1 MIYFTRYVHKKS
13 IKMLSLHYHE
23 LMGNIEKHEGKKYLK
38 KVIDDYILNKAL
50 DNVKEIIGIVQFD
63 NTYILIDA
71 DEILPDG
78 ITLKNVAILITC
90 YKR

>member
-1 MIYFTRYVHKKS
+1 MIIY
-13 IKMLSLHYHE
+13 
-23 LMGNIEKHEGKKYLK
+23 
-38 KVIDDYILNKAL
+38 LNKAL
-50 DNVKEIIGIVQFD
+50 DNVKEIIGIEQFD

-78 ITLKNVAILITC
+78 ITLKNVAILIAC

>member
-1 MIYFTRYVHKKS
+1 MIIY
-13 IKMLSLHYHE
+13 
-23 LMGNIEKHEGKKYLK
+23 
-38 KVIDDYILNKAL
+38 LNKAL
-50 DNVKEIIGIVQFD
+50 DNVKEIIGIEQFD

-78 ITLKNVAILITC
+78 ITLKNVAMLITC